1 MHILPLNGQ
10 CEVTYPVRTA
20 ESYMARII
28 SVVNQ
33 KGGVGKTTTA
43 INLGAYLAEAG
54 KFVLIVDLDPQANA
68 TSGIGVD
75 HQSLEQGVYEAILG
89 QVRMRDIVQPTAH
102 ETLRIAPATPALAG
116 LNVELVN
123 LERREYK
130 LHDALLEIRHD
141 YDYIL
146 IDCPPT
152 LGMITLNGIV
162 AADEILIP
170 VQAEYYA
177 LEGLGQLLETVN
189 LVRERIKPEVDVL
202 GAVLTMYDN
211 RTKLSEDVLQELYKY
226 FPKNIFRSVIPRS
239 VRLAEAPS
247 FGRSIAMFDAASK
260 GAKAYERLA
269 REVLDTELDRVAAV

>member
-1 MHILPLNGQ
+1 MG
-10 CEVTYPVRTA
+10 
-20 ESYMARII
+20 RII

-68 TSGIGVD
+68 TSGLGID
-75 HQSLEQGVYEAILG
+75 HRNLERGVYEAILG
-89 QVRMRDIVQPTAH
+89 NVRMREIVQSTGH
-102 ETLRIAPATPALAG
+102 ETLRVAPATTALAG
-116 LNVELVN
+116 LNIELV
-123 LERREYK
+123 EMQRREFK
-130 LHDALLEIRHD
+130 LFDSLLEVRND

-152 LGMITLNGIV
+152 MGLITLNGIV

-177 LEGLGQLLETVN
+177 LEGLGQLLDTVN
-189 LVRERIKPEVDVL
+189 LVKERLRPEVDVL
-202 GAVLTMYDN
+202 GAVLTMYDS
-211 RTKLSEDVLQELYKY
+211 RTKLSDDVMQELYKY
-226 FPKNIFRSVIPRS
+226 FPNNIFRSVIPRS

-247 FGRSIAMFDAASK
+247 FGRTILMFDGTSK

-269 REVLDTELDRVAAV
+269 REILDGEMQSYPI

>member
-1 MHILPLNGQ
+1 MVAYCYSL
-10 CEVTYPVRTA
+10 
-20 ESYMARII
+20 MARII

-75 HQSLEQGVYEAILG
+75 HQTLEQGVYEAILG
-89 QVRMRDIVQPTAH
+89 NVRMRDIVQPTAH

-116 LNVELVN
+116 LNVELVSMD
-123 LERREYK
+123 RREYK

-189 LVRERIKPEVDVL
+189 LVRDRIKPEIEVL
-202 GAVLTMYDN
+202 GAVLTMYDS
-211 RTKLSEDVLQELYKY
+211 RTKLSDDVLQELYKH
-226 FPKNIFRSVIPRS
+226 FPQNIFRSVIPRS

-247 FGRSIAMFDAASK
+247 FGRSIVMFDGSSK

>member
-1 MHILPLNGQ
+1 MG
-10 CEVTYPVRTA
+10 
-20 ESYMARII
+20 RII

-43 INLGAYLAEAG
+43 INLGAYLAELG

-75 HQSLEQGVYEAILG
+75 FSTIERGVYEAILG
-89 QVRMRDIVQPTAH
+89 EVRMKEIVQPTAH
-102 ETLRIAPATPALAG
+102 DTLRIAPATPALAG
-116 LNVELVN
+116 LNIELVPVD
-123 LERREYK
+123 RREHR
-130 LHDALLEIRHD
+130 LRDSLLEIRHD

-152 LGMITLNGIV
+152 LGLITLNGIV
-162 AADEILIP
+162 AADDILIP

-189 LVRERIKPEVDVL
+189 LVKERIRPEINVL
-202 GAVLTMYDN
+202 GAVLTMYDG

-226 FPKNIFRSVIPRS
+226 FPKNIFRSIVPRS

-247 FGRSIAMFDAASK
+247 FGRSITMFDPSSK
-260 GAKAYERLA
+260 GARAYERLA
-269 REVLDTELDRVAAV
+269 KEIIETEINILPSV